1 MKYLKLNL
9 FLFLLLTLSVFGAME
24 VVEPFD
30 STAALSNDN
39 TGALFLQ
46 SSNLAVIGKYSVKV
60 LPSGEAPETKIAI
73 TLEGDPLSKLAG
85 KDILK
90 LSVFVSPG
98 AETKPNKFFLGMA
111 DVKDGWAWID
121 GVFAETEIKDGWNT
135 VVYRLSK
142 PMQNIK
148 PDGKYTLYF
157 SFFEESEGTK
167 TPLADAFYVDALV
180 ADSTEELTE
189 RVYIWGMDTEEEIS
203 GFSNDNTGAVFSLSK
218 KYIAQGIASMEVK
231 PSGKAPETKVAL
243 QIPEEKVADWIE
255 AEGITM
261 NLFVPYGKKPFPT
274 KFFMGIADL
283 TEGWNWVDGVFSV
296 DTVSPGWNRITFEF
310 TDKMRDLKTN
320 GKYMVYLAFFTEDEN
335 GKVPLQMPFYV
346 DGLYVVRPTLGAEE
360 VAEKAEVVE
369 KPVLT
374 VETPEG
380 LYIWSMDT
388 EKEISTFSNDNTGA
402 VFELDTEN
410 FIQGTASMKVI
421 PSGNAIETKVALNIP
436 EEMIKAWAN
445 AEEIVLNLYI
455 PEGTKLPPS
464 MFFMGMADLSDGWAW
479 VDGVFSET
487 EIVTG
492 WNQIVYVLSDNMK
505 KVKEGGKYTI
515 YLAFAAFDETNNKV
529 PLTESFNID
538 GLFIRVE
545 EQVVRDYIWS
555 MDTPEEISGFDN
567 DNTGAT
573 LELSDEFVVQGTH
586 SMKVV
591 PSGEALETKVAMD
604 IPQDKIELWSRSNKI
619 TMNLYIPEGTE
630 LIPTMFFFGMA
641 DLTEGWAWVGGVFSN
656 DEPQYGWNQISFE
669 LAGSMKEIKPGNKY
683 KVYLA
688 FAGFDAE
695 KNKIPL
701 TEPFYIDG
709 LYVETTKVITFEDRL
724 KMADSAIVKEVNDLL
739 DLDDDDLL
747 AAVEKKAFY
756 YFWNE
761 ANPEN
766 GLIRDRTRKDSPASI
781 AAVGFGLTAIPV
793 GIENGWI
800 SREEGYERV
809 LTTLKTFA
817 EGKVEGK
824 NGFFYHFVDMN
835 TGKRAWN
842 CELSSIDTALLMA
855 GVLFVKE
862 YFAGTEVADLADQ
875 LYRAVNW
882 QWMLTD
888 DGVLSMGWKPEGG
901 FLGARWDSF
910 NEGILAYILAIGS
923 PTYPIPAESWD
934 KIYRPIHDT
943 YISLPQETLFVY
955 QYPNVWVDFRNKEDK
970 YANYFNNA
978 EVATR
983 YNWLFTFMKRFD
995 YETYDID
1002 VWGLSAC
1009 DGPNGYK
1016 AYGAAEDNHDGTIA
1030 PYASIASIVFT
1041 PDLSLSAIRGMLEK
1055 YGPIIW
1061 GKYGFVS
1068 GFNADANWVS
1078 EEFVGIDVGDI
1089 VLMIENYRSEL
1100 IWKYFMKN
1108 EYIQNSL
1115 KALGF
1120 VEKEADYAVTPWYQE
1135 EFEKLMRAPAEK
1147 VAYAIKAEK
1156 PVIIDGDLTEWEDV
1170 QGYVVNEEMN
1180 VPAGGIKKV
1189 DKSKQILHS
1198 TFYVMWD
1205 EENLYMAAKVY
1216 DEYLV
1221 INIEPTDLGA
1231 FYRTDSVE
1239 FYIDPSRAGSDAGIM
1254 KLAILPFDTAG
1265 NPQIVRHEDANPGKI
1280 SDVAPDIK
1288 VATKRTD
1295 YGYDLELMV
1304 PVKYLNLKP
1313 APDMSIGFCYTIH
1326 NSNKKDA
1333 GLGEYVRENIIS
1345 WNNLPEIWAN
1355 PEDWGTLTLK

>member
-1 MKYLKLNL
+1 MKYLKFNV
-9 FLFLLLTLSVFGAME
+9 FLFLLLALTAFGA
-24 VVEPFD
+24 VELLDPLD
-30 STAALSNDN
+30 ITNNLNNDN

-46 SSNLAVIGKYSVKV
+46 SSNLAVMGKYSVKV
-60 LPSGEAPETKIAI
+60 LPNGQSPETKIAI
-73 TLEGDPLSKLAG
+73 TLEGQSLEKLVG
-85 KDILK
+85 KDVIK
-90 LSVFVSPG
+90 LSVFIDPS
-98 AETKPNKFFLGMA
+98 AKTKPNKFFLGMA
-111 DVKDGWAWID
+111 DVKDGWAWVD
-121 GVFAETEIKDGWNT
+121 GVFSETVIKDGWNT
-135 VVYRLSK
+135 VIYKLSK

-148 PDGKYTLYF
+148 PDGKYALYF
-157 SFFEESEGTK
+157 SFFEETEGTK
-167 TPLADAFYVDALV
+167 MPLADAFYVDAFV
-180 ADSTEELTE
+180 VENSDELTE
-189 RVYIWGMDTEEEIS
+189 NSYIWGMDTEEEIAT
-203 GFSNDNTGAVFSLSK
+203 FSNDNTGAIFSLSK
-218 KYIAQGIASMEVK
+218 RYIAQGVASMEVK

-243 QIPEEKVADWIE
+243 QIPVEKIADWAQ
-255 AEGITM
+255 AEKITM
-261 NLFVPYGKKPFPT
+261 NLFIPYGT
-274 KFFMGIADL
+274 KSMPNKVFLGMADL
-283 TEGWNWVDGVFSV
+283 TEGWNWVDGVFS
-296 DTVSPGWNRITFEF
+296 TNTITSGWNRITFDS
-310 TDKMRDLKTN
+310 TDKMKDLKAN
-320 GKYMVYLAFFTEDEN
+320 GKYVIYLSFFREEDN
-335 GKVPLQMPFYV
+335 SKIPLQESFYV
-346 DGLYVVRPTLGAEE
+346 DGLYVVRPVLA
-360 VAEKAEVVE
+360 VEKTVE
-369 KPVLT
+369 KPEVT
-374 VETPEG
+374 EKPIQVVKAPKG

-388 EKEISTFSNDNTGA
+388 EEEISTFNNDNTGA
-402 VFELDTEN
+402 TFELDTEH
-410 FIQGTASMKVI
+410 FIQGTASMKI
-421 PSGNAIETKVALNIP
+421 LPSGSAPETKVALNIP
-436 EEMIKAWAN
+436 EDMLKDWAN
-445 AEEIVLNLYI
+445 AEEVVLNLYI
-455 PEGTKLPPS
+455 PEAAKLPPS

-487 EIVTG
+487 KTVPG
-492 WNQIVYVLSDNMK
+492 WNQIVFALSDNMK

-515 YLAFAAFDETNNKV
+515 YLAFATLDESGNKV
-529 PLTESFNID
+529 PLTEPFNID
-538 GLFIRVE
+538 GLFIPVKE
-545 EQVVRDYIWS
+545 EVVRNYIWS
-555 MDTPEEISGFDN
+555 MDTPEELATFDN
-567 DNTGAT
+567 DNTGANF
-573 LELSDEFVVQGTH
+573 ELSEDFVVQGTA
-586 SMKVV
+586 SMKVT
-591 PSGEALETKVAMD
+591 PSGEAPETKVAMP
-604 IPQDKIELWSRSNKI
+604 IPEDMVELWSRSNKI
-619 TMNLYIPEGTE
+619 TMNLYIPEGTK

-641 DLTEGWAWVGGVFSN
+641 DLTEDWAWVGGVFSN
-656 DEPQYGWNQISFE
+656 DEVKIGWNQISFE

-709 LYVETTKVITFEDRL
+709 FYVETMKVLTFDDRM
-724 KMADSAIVKEVNDLL
+724 KMADPAIIKEVDDLL
-739 DLDDDDLL
+739 NLDDDALL
-747 AAVEKKAFY
+747 EAVEKKAFY

-766 GLIRDRTRKDSPASI
+766 GLIKDRTRKDVPASI

-835 TGKRAWN
+835 TGKRAWD

-862 YFAGTEVADLADQ
+862 YFAGTEVEKLADQ
-875 LYRAVNW
+875 LYRNVNW

-923 PTYPIPAESWD
+923 PTYPIPPESWD
-934 KIYRPIHDT
+934 KIYRPVHDT

-955 QYPNVWVDFRNKEDK
+955 QYPNIWVDFRNKEDK

-995 YETYDID
+995 YETYDVDI
-1002 VWGLSAC
+1002 WGLSAC

-1016 AYGAAEDNHDGTIA
+1016 AYGASEDNHDGTIA

-1041 PDLSLSAIRGMLEK
+1041 PDLSISAVRGMLEK

-1078 EEFVGIDVGDI
+1078 DEFVGIDVGDI
-1089 VLMIENYRSEL
+1089 ILMLENYRSGL

-1120 VEKEADYAVTPWYQE
+1120 VGKETDYAITPWYQK
-1135 EFEKLMRAPAEK
+1135 EFEKLMHAPAEK
-1147 VAYAIKAEK
+1147 VAFAIKAEK
-1156 PVIIDGDLTEWEDV
+1156 PVTIDGDLAEWEGV

-1189 DKSKQILHS
+1189 DKTKQVLHS

-1205 EENLYMAAKVY
+1205 EENLYIASKVY

-1254 KLAILPFDTAG
+1254 KLAILPFDTEG
-1265 NPQIVRHEDANPGKI
+1265 NPQAVRHEDANPGKI
-1280 SDVAPDIK
+1280 SDVAPEIK

-1295 YGYDLELMV
+1295 YGYDLEFKV
-1304 PVKYLNLKP
+1304 PVKYLNLEP
-1313 APDMSIGFCYTIH
+1313 APGMNLGFCYTIH
-1326 NSNKKDA
+1326 NSNMKDA

-1345 WNNLPEIWAN
+1345 WNNLPDIWAH
-1355 PEDWGTLTLK
+1355 PENWGTLTLK